1 MAHVHFEASLA
12 QFTEKPLFEY
22 SIPLIDRQVPGI
34 NIEARNDLIAIM
46 KDYIQKRITYESARD
61 RFIKITGSSTAI
73 DKIRDV
79 IEISDQPIK
88 NQELPDDPDGKNRRK
103 MQKWSTY
110 EDNRLL
116 AAIYRFGIDNWALI
130 SKFVGNNRSRA
141 QCAQRWTR
149 CLNPRICKE
158 TWEQN
163 EDQLL
168 LNLVAR
174 FGDHSW
180 TKIAEY
186 MGNRSDVQCRYRY
199 SQISKDNPANQEI
212 HRVAFPS
219 MMQNRAMD
227 SAAIPL
233 QQPKITPMQF
243 QHRYSMPVIQVIHTY
258 VYQQPQMQ
266 AQGMVPMGET
276 PEMNSSPINQQNN
289 TNSNELDN
297 FLINFQH
304 DQH

>member
-1 MAHVHFEASLA
+1 MAHVHFESSLA
-12 QFTEKPLFEY
+12 PFTEKPLFEY

-46 KDYIQKRITYESARD
+46 KDYIQKRITYDTARD

-79 IEISDQPIK
+79 IEIPDQPIK
-88 NQELPDDPDGKNRRK
+88 SQELPDDPDGKNRRK

-141 QCAQRWTR
+141 QCTQRWTR

-180 TKIAEY
+180 TKIAEF

-199 SQISKDNPANQEI
+199 SQISKENSPNQESY
-212 HRVAFPS
+212 HVAFPS

-227 SAAIPL
+227 SGALQL
-233 QQPKITPMQF
+233 QQPKIANMQF

-258 VYQQPQMQ
+258 VYQQPQV
-266 AQGMVPMGET
+266 QGQVMVPM
-276 PEMNSSPINQQNN
+276 NDQQGMALNAVEQPK
-289 TNSNELDN
+289 SNELDN
-297 FLINFQH
+297 FLINFQ
-304 DQH
+304 QQGN